1 MLTIEDIENR
11 FRGYIPHPQDISG
24 NYAVL
29 APLVE
34 RDGQLQLLFEVRAGS
49 LKSHA
54 SEVCFPGGR
63 MEQGETPQ
71 TCALRET
78 WEELGIPASAIRII
92 SPLDYVAHHTN
103 IMIYPLLAVVEEQAL
118 ASMLLNPDE
127 VSDTFLVPLRFFQEH
142 PPTAYEYKLVP
153 DEVDDFPY
161 EYVGCRG
168 PYKLRGSQVMVPIYD
183 KYCDYA
189 VWGLT
194 GRIVHHLMCKLDEAA
209 CAEMG
214 ECL

>member
-1 MLTIEDIENR
+1 MLSIQDIENR
-11 FRGYIPHPQDISG
+11 FCGHIPGPQDISG
-24 NYAVL
+24 TYAVL

-34 RDGQLQLLFEVRAGS
+34 RDGELYLLFEVRAGS

-63 MEQGETPQ
+63 MEKGETPAA
-71 TCALRET
+71 CALRET

-92 SPLDYVAHHTN
+92 SALDYVAHHTN
-103 IMIYPLLAVVEEQAL
+103 IMIYPLLAVVEERAV
-118 ASMLLNPDE
+118 ASMVLNPDE

-142 PPTAYEYKLVP
+142 PPTAYVYKLVP

-161 EYVGCRG
+161 EYVGYRG
-168 PYKLRGSQVMVPIYD
+168 PYRLSGSQVMVPIYD
-183 KYCDYA
+183 KYGDYA

-194 GRIVHHLMCKLDEAA
+194 GRIVHHLMCGLSDASGGA
-209 CAEMG
+209 G
-214 ECL
+214 GCL